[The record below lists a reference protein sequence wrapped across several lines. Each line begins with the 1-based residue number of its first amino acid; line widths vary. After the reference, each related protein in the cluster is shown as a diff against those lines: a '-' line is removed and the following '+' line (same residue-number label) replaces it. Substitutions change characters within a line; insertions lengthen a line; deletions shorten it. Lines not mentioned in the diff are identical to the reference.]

1 MSKFN
6 KGEKKGMPELNTSSL
21 PDLVFSLL
29 FFFMCITHMREDTA
43 IVKVVTP
50 GASEVVKLENKSLV
64 TTVLVGK
71 PNDKK
76 YGVES
81 RIQFNDDFLE
91 LENVVPKMTQARQ
104 SMKEADQPKMQISM
118 KIDKET
124 KMGIVTELKQ
134 ELRKAQCLK
143 ISYSAKKIAR

>member
-6 KGEKKGMPELNTSSL
+6 KGEKRGMTQLNTSSL
-21 PDLVFSLL
+21 PDLVFSIL
-29 FFFMCITHMREDTA
+29 FFFMCITHMREDNPL
-43 IVKVVTP
+43 VYVNTP
-50 GASEVVKLENKSLV
+50 RADQVVKLENKSLV
-64 TTVLVGK
+64 TTVLVGRPK
-71 PNDKK
+71 DKK

-104 SMKEADQPKMQISM
+104 SMKEADQPKMQVSL

-124 KMGIVTELKQ
+124 KMGIVTELKTQ
-134 ELRKAQCLK
+134 LRKAQTLK
-143 ISYSAKKIAR
+143 ISYSAKK

>member
-6 KGEKKGMPELNTSSL
+6 KGEKRGMPELNTSSL
-21 PDLVFSLL
+21 PDLVFSIL
-29 FFFMCITHMREDTA
+29 FFFMCITHMREDNPL
-43 IVKVVTP
+43 VYVNTP
-50 GASEVVKLENKSLV
+50 RADQVVKLENKSLV
-64 TTVLVGK
+64 TTVLVGRPK
-71 PNDKK
+71 DKK

-118 KIDKET
+118 KIDKDT
-124 KMGIVTELKQ
+124 KMGIVTELKTQ
-134 ELRKAQCLK
+134 LRKAQTLK
-143 ISYSAKKIAR
+143 ISYSAKR

>member
-6 KGEKKGMPELNTSSL
+6 KGEKRVMPELNTSSL
-21 PDLVFSLL
+21 PDLVFSIL
-29 FFFMCITHMREDTA
+29 FFFMCITHMREDNPL
-43 IVKVVTP
+43 VYVNTP
-50 GASEVVKLENKSLV
+50 RADQVVKLENKSLV
-64 TTVLVGK
+64 TTVLVGRPK
-71 PNDKK
+71 DKK

-104 SMKEADQPKMQISM
+104 SMKEADQPKMQVSL

-124 KMGIVTELKQ
+124 KMGIVTELKTQ
-134 ELRKAQCLK
+134 LRKAQTLK
-143 ISYSAKKIAR
+143 ISYSAKK

>member
-6 KGEKKGMPELNTSSL
+6 KGEKRGMPELNTSSL
-21 PDLVFSLL
+21 PDLVFSIL
-29 FFFMCITHMREDTA
+29 FFFMCITHMREDNPL
-43 IVKVVTP
+43 VYVNTP
-50 GASEVVKLENKSLV
+50 RADQVVKLENKSLV
-64 TTVLVGK
+64 TSVLVGRPK
-71 PNDKK
+71 DKK

-104 SMKEADQPKMQISM
+104 SMKEADQPKMQVSL

-124 KMGIVTELKQ
+124 KMGIVTELKTQ
-134 ELRKAQCLK
+134 LRKAQTLK
-143 ISYSAKKIAR
+143 ISYSAKK

>member
-6 KGEKKGMPELNTSSL
+6 KGEKRGMPELNTSSL
-21 PDLVFSLL
+21 PDLVFSIL
-29 FFFMCITHMREDTA
+29 FFFMCITHMREDNPL
-43 IVKVVTP
+43 VYVNTP
-50 GASEVVKLENKSLV
+50 RADQVVKLENKSLV
-64 TTVLVGK
+64 TTVLVGRPK
-71 PNDKK
+71 DKK

-118 KIDKET
+118 KIDKDT
-124 KMGIVTELKQ
+124 KMGIVTELKTQ
-134 ELRKAQCLK
+134 LRKAQTLK
-143 ISYSAKKIAR
+143 ISYSAKK